1 MNLNCTTGPATRP
14 CTSLWS
20 QGAYRSRSFSFS
32 STTVPASCPATAKST
47 ASVVSTISR
56 RARSRD
62 ANPLS
67 RLTEELAQRSREM
80 HVGASVVAALSNR
93 PTCIQKLTHTDPLQL
108 AGRGAYTRARPDSPH
123 VSRSIKAPKSYT
135 TELRAGGCPKP
146 TGRRP
151 TDPQPTIATA
161 RASPVDS
168 NALNGPTRL
177 TATTPR
183 RVRTGSS
190 QLNLRSDGQRL
201 RPSAPTAR
209 RCSRWLTRRSAPFD
223 SDATLDFD
231 LSPASLSFRRQQL
244 SIGALARSTLLDNLF
259 PRHKGCRTP
268 RSARPQSTGGV

>member
-47 ASVVSTISR
+47 ASVASTISR
-56 RARSRD
+56 LARSRD

-67 RLTEELAQRSREM
+67 RLTEELAQRIREM

-93 PTCIQKLTHTDPLQL
+93 PTCIHKLTHTGPLQL

-123 VSRSIKAPKSYT
+123 ASRSVTAPKSYT

-161 RASPVDS
+161 RASPVES

-177 TATTPR
+177 TATMPR
-183 RVRTGSS
+183 RARTGSP
-190 QLNLRSDGQRL
+190 QLNLRSDGRRL
-201 RPSAPTAR
+201 RSASGSNCPALLKTA
-209 RCSRWLTRRSAPFD
+209 CSA
-223 SDATLDFD
+223 
-231 LSPASLSFRRQQL
+231 
-244 SIGALARSTLLDNLF
+244 IGAIQLQLD
-259 PRHKGCRTP
+259 
-268 RSARPQSTGGV
+268 A

>member
-20 QGAYRSRSFSFS
+20 QGVYRSRSFSPS
-32 STTVPASCPATAKST
+32 RRPLSPCPATKTKST
-47 ASVVSTISR
+47 ASVASTISR

-62 ANPLS
+62 AYPLS
-67 RLTEELAQRSREM
+67 RLTEELAQRIHEM

-93 PTCIQKLTHTDPLQL
+93 PTCIHKLTHTGPLQL

-123 VSRSIKAPKSYT
+123 ASRSVTAPKSYT

-161 RASPVDS
+161 RASPVES
-168 NALNGPTRL
+168 NALNGPTKL

-183 RVRTGSS
+183 RVKTGSS
-190 QLNLRSDGQRL
+190 QLNLRSDGQRH

-209 RCSRWLTRRSAPFD
+209 CCSRWRTRRPAPFD

-231 LSPASLSFRRQQL
+231 LSPASPPFRRQQL
-244 SIGALARSTLLDNLF
+244 SIGALARSTLSDNLF
-259 PRHKGCRTP
+259 PAIKAATLLAQH
-268 RSARPQSTGGV
+268 AHN

>member
-32 STTVPASCPATAKST
+32 STTVPASCPAPAKLT

-67 RLTEELAQRSREM
+67 RLTEELAQRIREM

-123 VSRSIKAPKSYT
+123 ASRSVTAPKSYT

-161 RASPVDS
+161 RASPVES
-168 NALNGPTRL
+168 NALNGPTKL

-183 RVRTGSS
+183 RVKTGSS
-190 QLNLRSDGQRL
+190 
-201 RPSAPTAR
+201 
-209 RCSRWLTRRSAPFD
+209 
-223 SDATLDFD
+223 
-231 LSPASLSFRRQQL
+231 
-244 SIGALARSTLLDNLF
+244 
-259 PRHKGCRTP
+259 
-268 RSARPQSTGGV
+268 